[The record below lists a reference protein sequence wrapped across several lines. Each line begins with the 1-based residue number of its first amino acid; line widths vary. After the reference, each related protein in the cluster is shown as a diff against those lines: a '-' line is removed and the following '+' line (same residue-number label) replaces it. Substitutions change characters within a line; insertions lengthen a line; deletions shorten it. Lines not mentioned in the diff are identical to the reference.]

1 MHDVDEQFTRLTAT
15 LVADPLFRWRVRW
28 ARLAP
33 LGRAALGGLLVGSCA
48 LGATVVGH
56 PGGLLDDVAQGVRSS
71 AIR

>member
-1 MHDVDEQFTRLTAT
+1 MHDVDEQFTRLTAA
-15 LVADPLFRWRVRW
+15 LVADPVFRWRLRW
-28 ARLAP
+28 ARMAP

-48 LGATVVGH
+48 LGATMVGH